1 MASVSA
7 IRARIAADLAPTT
20 LTGLAA
26 MFPDGY
32 RVSAYPLSNPTP
44 PQIEVAQFGIQKHQ
58 AMANGAEWWTCIV
71 RAYLAVTSDV
81 ESLQTADAFLANDP
95 VSAALEAD
103 RYLNNLVSD
112 LIVDRADQ
120 RFWEHP
126 ALRATV
132 AGVEWQLRIL
142 V

>member
-1 MASVSA
+1 MASVA
-7 IRARIAADLAPTT
+7 AVRAQLATDLSSLPA
-20 LTGLAA
+20 LSGV
-26 MFPDGY
+26 FPDGY

-44 PQIEVAQFGIQKHQ
+44 PQIEIAQFGIQKHQ

-71 RAYLAVTSDV
+71 RAYLAVTTDAI
-81 ESLQTADAFLANDP
+81 SLQTADEFLANDP
-95 VSAALEAD
+95 ISAAIEAD
-103 RYLNNLVSD
+103 PTLSGLVAD
-112 LIVDRADQ
+112 LQVDRADQ